1 MVWVDYV
8 ILAALLAAAVLGFR
22 RGLLRQVVE
31 LAGLV
36 FGVMLAL
43 SLTGGLVQDYAGAAA
58 QWRVTPPLVFV
69 TIVGVSMLVAQ
80 VVGRVASEVV
90 QVTFFGW
97 FDQVGGALAGLG
109 KGALWLSI
117 TMTMLLHLD
126 LNPQVN
132 EKVTASRLG
141 PPLVSILPAAF
152 DIVQTYAKDVQ
163 LRQPFQSAT
172 R

>member
-1 MVWVDYV
+1 MDWVDYV
-8 ILAALLAAAVLGFR
+8 ILAGLAAAAGIGFR
-22 RGLLRQVVE
+22 RGLLRQIVE

-43 SLTGGLVQDYAGAAA
+43 YLTGGLVQDYAGPAA

-69 TIVGVSMLVAQ
+69 TIVGVSLLVAQ

-97 FDQVGGALAGLG
+97 FDQIGGALAGLG
-109 KGALWLSI
+109 KGAMWLSI

-126 LNPQVN
+126 LGPRVN
-132 EKVTASRLG
+132 ETVTESRLG
-141 PPLVSILPAAF
+141 PPLVSLLPAAF
-152 DIVQTYAKDVQ
+152 DIVQGYAKDVH